1 MHNQSV
7 MASRHRDA
15 WENSAAEKAGLKD
28 YDIITALNG
37 EAVTDMYDLQQ
48 KIFAMDAGYSVTVT
62 VFRDGVSQDYT
73 IVLEELKEE

>member
-1 MHNQSV
+1 
-7 MASRHRDA
+7 MAVRITGVDA
-15 WENSAAEKAGLKD
+15 RSAAEKAGLKD